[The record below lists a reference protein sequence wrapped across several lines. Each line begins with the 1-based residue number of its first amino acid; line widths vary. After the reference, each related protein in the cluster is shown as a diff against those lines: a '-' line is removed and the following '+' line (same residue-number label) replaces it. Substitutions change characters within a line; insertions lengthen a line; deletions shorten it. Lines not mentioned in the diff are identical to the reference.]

1 MSKYWIGTTL
11 GNMVDVSSLL
21 ASGDDLPLGDFQRWA
36 VTLDLGDATVRA
48 LGRPI
53 ASWYW
58 CYMSES
64 TRVALQAY
72 CPSKSARVYIR
83 TVDNPASGATTTYSG
98 VMIWP
103 DTDYLYNQD
112 EFRLVFRDLVQ
123 EIVT

>member
-11 GNMVDVSSLL
+11 GNMVDVSTLL
-21 ASGDDLPLGDFQRWA
+21 ASGDDLPLGDFRRWTDT
-36 VTLDLGDATVRA
+36 VDLGNAMVRA

-53 ASWYW
+53 ATWYW
-58 CYMSES
+58 CYISNS
-64 TRVALQAY
+64 TRAALQAY
-72 CPSKSARVYIR
+72 CTGKSARIYIR
-83 TVDNPASGATTTYSG
+83 TVDDPGAGLTTTYSG

-103 DTDYLYNQD
+103 DNDNLYNQD